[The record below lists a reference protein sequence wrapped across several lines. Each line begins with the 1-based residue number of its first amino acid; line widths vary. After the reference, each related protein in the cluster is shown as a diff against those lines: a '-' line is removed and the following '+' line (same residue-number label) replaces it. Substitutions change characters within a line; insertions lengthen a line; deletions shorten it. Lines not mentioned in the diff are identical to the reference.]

1 MKKLSVIEILL
12 QGIFSL
18 GGVQKFLETEDIA
31 KKSYKISPNTFCWKK
46 YSDQI
51 DISKVRVNL
60 NLAKNK
66 SYVSGNEKKGWMLNH
81 KGLDVINA
89 SKNKLNNGFKL
100 RILKKDKIEQQKEI
114 LRISNST
121 AYKNFI
127 NEKIKPSYRQMEEVF
142 NINSYVIGEQ
152 RKRRINKVVNLCKQE
167 LTIYNFLNK
176 NKKILNKRKEK

>member
-1 MKKLSVIEILL
+1 M
-12 QGIFSL
+12 
-18 GGVQKFLETEDIA
+18 
-31 KKSYKISPNTFCWKK
+31 
-46 YSDQI
+46 
-51 DISKVRVNL
+51 
-60 NLAKNK
+60 
-66 SYVSGNEKKGWMLNH
+66 KKGWMLNH

-114 LRISNST
+114 LRISSST